1 MAEKRDY
8 YEVLGLQKGAS
19 EADIKKAFK
28 TMARKYHPDLH
39 PGDKEAEEKFKEIN
53 EAYSVLNDPEKKARY
68 DQFGHAGV
76 DPNYGA
82 GGEGGFGGFSAGFG
96 DVGDIFDSI
105 FGGFGGFGGGRS
117 TAASANAPRR
127 GGDINTNITIDF
139 MEACQGVRKKVR
151 INHFEQCPTCHGSG
165 KDANTVETTCTAC
178 NGTGSVKIN
187 QRTPFGVI
195 SSQKVCSKCGG
206 RGKIVTNPCKTCNG
220 GGRVRKQKELEI
232 NIPAGIDNDQVLRV
246 GGQGDVGLNG
256 GSTGD
261 LNVAIS
267 VRKHDLFNR
276 RGNDIYCEIPIT
288 YAQAVLG
295 AEITVPTIDGKVAYT
310 IAEGTQTGTTFRL
323 RGKGVKYINRDAH
336 GDQYVTVNVEVPKKL
351 TKKQKDL
358 LKDFDA
364 SLDEK
369 NHQKRTSF
377 FKKLKEKL
385 DS

>member
-53 EAYSVLNDPEKKARY
+53 EAYSVLNDPEKKERY

-82 GGEGGFGGFSAGFG
+82 GEEGGFGGFSGGFG
-96 DVGDIFDSI
+96 DVGDIFDTI

-127 GGDINTNITIDF
+127 GGDINTSITIDF

-256 GSTGD
+256 GPTGD

-323 RGKGVKYINRDAH
+323 CGKGVKYINRDAH

>member
-82 GGEGGFGGFSAGFG
+82 GGEGGFGGFSGGFG

-127 GGDINTNITIDF
+127 GGDINTSITIDF
-139 MEACQGVRKKVR
+139 MEACQGVRKKIR

-256 GSTGD
+256 GPTGD

-276 RGNDIYCEIPIT
+276 RGNDIYCEILIT

-310 IAEGTQTGTTFRL
+310 ITEGTQTGTTFRL

>member
-1 MAEKRDY
+1 
-8 YEVLGLQKGAS
+8 
-19 EADIKKAFK
+19 
-28 TMARKYHPDLH
+28 
-39 PGDKEAEEKFKEIN
+39 
-53 EAYSVLNDPEKKARY
+53 
-68 DQFGHAGV
+68 
-76 DPNYGA
+76 
-82 GGEGGFGGFSAGFG
+82 
-96 DVGDIFDSI
+96 
-105 FGGFGGFGGGRS
+105 
-117 TAASANAPRR
+117 
-127 GGDINTNITIDF
+127 
-139 MEACQGVRKKVR
+139 MEACQGVRKKIR

-187 QRTPFGVI
+187 QRSPFGVI

-256 GSTGD
+256 GPTGD

>member
-82 GGEGGFGGFSAGFG
+82 GEEGGFGGFSGGFG

-127 GGDINTNITIDF
+127 GGDINTSITIDF

-232 NIPAGIDNDQVLRV
+232 NIPAGIDNDQVLR
-246 GGQGDVGLNG
+246 NG
-256 GSTGD
+256 GPTGD

>member
-82 GGEGGFGGFSAGFG
+82 GGEGGFGGFSGGFG

-127 GGDINTNITIDF
+127 GGDINTSITIDF
-139 MEACQGVRKKVR
+139 MEACQGVRKKIR

-256 GSTGD
+256 GPTGD

-267 VRKHDLFNR
+267 VRTHDLFNR
-276 RGNDIYCEIPIT
+276 RGHDIYCEIPIT

>member
-82 GGEGGFGGFSAGFG
+82 GGEGGFGGFSGGFG

-127 GGDINTNITIDF
+127 GGDINTSITIDF

-232 NIPAGIDNDQVLRV
+232 NIPAGIDNDQILRV

-369 NHQKRTSF
+369 NHQKRMSF

>member
-96 DVGDIFDSI
+96 DGGDIFDSKFDV
-105 FGGFGGFGGGRS
+105 FGGLGGGRS
-117 TAASANAPRR
+117 TAAAANAPRR
-127 GGDINTNITIDF
+127 GGDINTSITIDF
-139 MEACQGVRKKVR
+139 MEACQGVRKKIR

-256 GSTGD
+256 GPTGD

>member
-76 DPNYGA
+76 DPIYGA
-82 GGEGGFGGFSAGFG
+82 GGEGGFGGFSGGFG

-127 GGDINTNITIDF
+127 GGDINTSITIDF

-232 NIPAGIDNDQVLRV
+232 NIPAGIDNDQILRV

-369 NHQKRTSF
+369 NHQKRMSF

>member
-82 GGEGGFGGFSAGFG
+82 GGEGGFGGFSGGFG

-127 GGDINTNITIDF
+127 GGDINTSITIDF

-151 INHFEQCPTCHGSG
+151 INHFEQCPACHGSG

-256 GSTGD
+256 GPTGD

>member
-82 GGEGGFGGFSAGFG
+82 GGEGGFGGFSGGFG

-127 GGDINTNITIDF
+127 GGDINTSITIDF
-139 MEACQGVRKKVR
+139 MEACQGVRKKIR

-256 GSTGD
+256 GPTGD

-323 RGKGVKYINRDAH
+323 HGKGVKYINRDAH

>member
-82 GGEGGFGGFSAGFG
+82 GGEGGFGGFSGGFG

-127 GGDINTNITIDF
+127 GGDINTSITIDF

-151 INHFEQCPTCHGSG
+151 ISHFEQCPTCHGSG

-369 NHQKRTSF
+369 NHQKRMSF

>member
-82 GGEGGFGGFSAGFG
+82 GGEGGFGGFSGGFG

-127 GGDINTNITIDF
+127 GGDINTSITIDF

-151 INHFEQCPTCHGSG
+151 INPFEQCPTCHGSG

-256 GSTGD
+256 GPTGD

>member
-1 MAEKRDY
+1 M
-8 YEVLGLQKGAS
+8 
-19 EADIKKAFK
+19 
-28 TMARKYHPDLH
+28 
-39 PGDKEAEEKFKEIN
+39 
-53 EAYSVLNDPEKKARY
+53 
-68 DQFGHAGV
+68 
-76 DPNYGA
+76 
-82 GGEGGFGGFSAGFG
+82 
-96 DVGDIFDSI
+96 
-105 FGGFGGFGGGRS
+105 
-117 TAASANAPRR
+117 
-127 GGDINTNITIDF
+127 
-139 MEACQGVRKKVR
+139 
-151 INHFEQCPTCHGSG
+151 
-165 KDANTVETTCTAC
+165 
-178 NGTGSVKIN
+178 KIN

-232 NIPAGIDNDQVLRV
+232 NIPAGIDNDQVQRD

-256 GSTGD
+256 GPTGD

>member
-82 GGEGGFGGFSAGFG
+82 GGEGGFGGFSGGFS

-127 GGDINTNITIDF
+127 GGDINTSITIDF

-246 GGQGDVGLNG
+246 GGQGDAGLNG
-256 GSTGD
+256 GPAGD

-377 FKKLKEKL
+377 FKKLKEKW

>member
-82 GGEGGFGGFSAGFG
+82 GGEGGFGGFSGGFG

-127 GGDINTNITIDF
+127 GGDINTSITIDF

-151 INHFEQCPTCHGSG
+151 INHFEQCSTCHGSG

-256 GSTGD
+256 GPTGD

>member
-82 GGEGGFGGFSAGFG
+82 GEEGGFGGFSGGFG

-127 GGDINTNITIDF
+127 GGDINTSITIDF

-232 NIPAGIDNDQVLRV
+232 NIQACIDNDQVLRV

-256 GSTGD
+256 GPTGD